1 MEPLNYQ
8 FADPSAAIVNGLKMG
23 ATLNQIEAQR
33 QQQQLAQQ
41 AAMQQAADLR
51 ALSMN
56 PNAGHSDYAAV
67 MTKYPA
73 LAENLG
79 KAFKVMD
86 EGQQK
91 NLLNFQSRVYAAQQ
105 AGNNDLAA
113 ELLDE
118 RAKADPQ
125 QAQHYTTMARMIRE
139 APAAARTITAL
150 SLAGAMG
157 VDKFAD
163 TFGKLGTEQRASE
176 KAPSELRKSEADATT
191 AEAGAVIKTEEA
203 KVAPQTVLLDLQ
215 KKGWDITKI
224 QADIEHAKQA
234 NRIAAMNAA
243 TAREGNDLKRRELQL
258 KVQEAEQKLADGI
271 REKAATVESARTTMD
286 NLLNTADRL
295 LEKAW
300 DPKRKETTLAFNRT
314 AGPIASKLP
323 TVSPET
329 ADIEALLETL
339 GSQAFM
345 AQVPNMKGMGQLSDA
360 EGKKLQAALQNLGTR
375 QSPEQLLANVRE
387 AQRLVQKGR
396 KNLVT
401 RYGVPESVPD
411 TPAAAS
417 AAGANE
423 IDALVRKYTGGG
435 K

>member
-1 MEPLNYQ
+1 MEPLTYQ

-23 ATLNQIEAQR
+23 ATLTQIEQQR

-41 AAMQQAADLR
+41 AAMQQQADLR
-51 ALSMN
+51 TLAMN
-56 PNAGHSDYAAV
+56 PNAGHADYAAV

-79 KAFKVMD
+79 KSFKVLD

-91 NLLNFQSRVYAAQQ
+91 NLLNFQSRVYSAQL
-105 AGNNDLAA
+105 AGNNDLAV
-113 ELLDE
+113 ELLEE

-125 QAQHYTTMARMIRE
+125 QAQHYTTMARLIRE
-139 APAAARTITAL
+139 APATARTIGAL

-157 VDKFAD
+157 PDKFAEA
-163 TFGKLGTEQRASE
+163 FAKLGGEQRAAE
-176 KAPSELRKSEADATT
+176 KAPSELRKSEADATK
-191 AEAGAVIKTEEA
+191 AEGEAVIKTEEA
-203 KVAPQTVLLDLQ
+203 KVAPQAVLLDLQ

-224 QADIEHAKQA
+224 QADIEHQKQA

-258 KVQEAEQKLADGI
+258 KVQEAETKLADGI
-271 REKAATVESARTTMD
+271 RGKVADVEAARTSID
-286 NLLNTADRL
+286 NLLNTADRFL
-295 LEKAW
+295 KVAV
-300 DPKRKETTLAFNRT
+300 DPKTGKPT
-314 AGPIASKLP
+314 ATVRAATGPIDSRIP
-323 TVSPET
+323 TLQTDV
-329 ADIEALLETL
+329 ADLEALAETL
-339 GSQAFM
+339 SSQAFM
-345 AQVPNMKGMGQLSDA
+345 AQIPNLKGMGALSNA
-360 EGKKLQAALQNLGTR
+360 EGEKLQAALQNLKLS
-375 QSPEQLLANVRE
+375 QSADQLVANVKE
-387 AQRLVQKGR
+387 AQRLIMKGR

-423 IDALVRKYTGGG
+423 IDALVKKYTGGG

>member
-56 PNAGHSDYAAV
+56 PNAGHADYAAV

-105 AGNNDLAA
+105 AGNNDLAV
-113 ELLDE
+113 ELLEE

-157 VDKFAD
+157 ADKFAD
-163 TFGKLGTEQRASE
+163 TFGKLGTEQRAAE
-176 KAPSELRKSEADATT
+176 QAPADLRKKNADATT

-203 KVAPQTVLLDLQ
+203 KVAPQAVLLDLQ

-271 REKAATVESARTTMD
+271 RGKVADVEAARTSID
-286 NLLNTADRL
+286 NLLNTADRFL
-295 LEKAW
+295 KVAV
-300 DPKRKETTLAFNRT
+300 DPKTGKPT
-314 AGPIASKLP
+314 ATVRAATGPIDSRIP
-323 TVSPET
+323 TLQTDV
-329 ADIEALLETL
+329 ADLEALAETL
-339 GSQAFM
+339 SSQAFM
-345 AQVPNMKGMGQLSDA
+345 AQIPNLKGMGALSNA
-360 EGKKLQAALQNLGTR
+360 EGEKLQAALQNLKLS
-375 QSPEQLLANVRE
+375 QSADQLVANVKE
-387 AQRLVQKGR
+387 AQRLIMKGR

-423 IDALVRKYTGGG
+423 IDALVKKYTGGG